1 MTLAVLAPTPAAPR
15 GLADGF
21 GRRIDY
27 LRVSVADRCDLR
39 CGYCMPKGFKGF
51 EMSANGLRHDDM
63 TQLVGLFARLGV
75 SRVRLTG
82 GESALGVITPMSR
95 HFCAACNR
103 VRLGIDGIFYLC
115 LGQQARA
122 PLGRLLRVG
131 ASDAEL
137 EQAIR
142 AGIAAKLERQEFRT
156 QPERIVRF
164 MSQTGG

>member
-1 MTLAVLAPTPAAPR
+1 MTPAPALAPTPAAPR

-27 LRVSVADRCDLR
+27 LCVSVADRCDLR
-39 CGYCMPKGFKGF
+39 CGYCMPKGF
-51 EMSANGLRHDDM
+51 EMPTNWLRHDDM

-82 GESALGVITPMSR
+82 GEPALGVITSMSR

-103 VRLGIDGIFYLC
+103 VRLGVDGILYLC

-122 PLGRLLRVG
+122 PLGRLLRAG

-142 AGIAAKLERQEFRT
+142 AGIVAKLERQAFRT

-164 MSQTGG
+164 MSQTEG